1 MFSSLKYLCL
11 YLYIMYRKVFIV
23 YLFLVMDSLDSGI
36 QMTFKMLFF
45 ILIST
50 DDLKKWLSFL

>member
-1 MFSSLKYLCL
+1 
-11 YLYIMYRKVFIV
+11 MYRKVFIV